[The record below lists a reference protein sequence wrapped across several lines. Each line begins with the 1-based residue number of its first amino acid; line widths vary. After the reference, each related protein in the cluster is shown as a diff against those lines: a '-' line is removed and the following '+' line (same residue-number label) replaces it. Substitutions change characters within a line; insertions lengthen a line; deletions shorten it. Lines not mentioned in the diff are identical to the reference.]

1 MATNQDFND
10 LIDRI
15 ETATETLESDVA
27 LVGDATED
35 IAQAVEDAE
44 NAAIAANQSYVDA
57 QLLVT
62 QLENAVIIEEA
73 PEDGQQYA
81 RKDGEWTVVVGGDGG
96 SVDWDDVDNK
106 PTFATVATTGDY
118 SDLSNTPSLATVAT
132 TGDYNDLSN
141 TPSIPSFGTVASR
154 DVVTGN
160 TDTTTTSIPTVAWIN
175 YKGYGDVRLGSDA
188 PVQGGLAV
196 WQLQG
201 TKLLKQY
208 TGSSGDEYIRVNS
221 TGVVSSRTP
230 VQVKSDL
237 SLGTAADE
245 DVVEDNSDSTAS
257 RIPTV
262 GWVQANIS
270 AGAPGV
276 VAGGNAAQYAA
287 QTFIY
292 DVATMENR
300 AANSSDTV
308 FGDAVDV
315 LNNLGRRFPVC
326 ITNNND
332 ATNGPTPWYS
342 DGINP
347 HTIAWGVMEI
357 QPMFS
362 NSGMG
367 TLNSLYVYVTIH
379 SRGTGPAYGKR
390 YIRRMRTSGAWQD
403 ANWKLIPAVVD

>member
-10 LIDRI
+10 LIERI

-106 PTFATVATTGDY
+106 PNFATVATTGDY
-118 SDLSNTPSLATVAT
+118 TDLSNTPVLATVAT
-132 TGDYNDLSN
+132 TGDYNDLDN

-160 TDTTTTSIPTVAWIN
+160 TDTTTTSIPTVAWVN
-175 YKGYGDVRLGSDA
+175 YKNYGDVKLGSDA

-196 WQLQG
+196 WQLHG

-245 DVVEDNSDSTAS
+245 DVVTDNNDTTTTS
-257 RIPTV
+257 IPTV
-262 GWVQANIS
+262 GWVQAN
-270 AGAPGV
+270 AGGGAPGV
-276 VAGGNAAQYAA
+276 IGGGTAAQYAA

-300 AANSSDTV
+300 AANTGDTV
-308 FGDAVDV
+308 FADAVDV
-315 LNNLGRRFPVC
+315 FNNFGRRFPVC
-326 ITNNND
+326 FTNSND
-332 ATNGPTPWYS
+332 ATNGPTPWYA

-347 HTIAWGVMEI
+347 IATTWGTMEI
-357 QPMFS
+357 VPTFGNFNMTS
-362 NSGMG
+362 V
-367 TLNSLYVYVTIH
+367 TYIWVYATIH
-379 SRGTGPAYGKR
+379 TRSTVAYGKR
-390 YIRRMRTSGAWQD
+390 YMRRMRPTGAWYD

>member
-10 LIDRI
+10 LIERI

-27 LVGDATED
+27 LVGDATAD
-35 IAQAVEDAE
+35 IAQAVEDSE

-62 QLENAVIIEEA
+62 QLESAVILDEA
-73 PEDGQQYA
+73 PIDGQQYA
-81 RKDGEWTVVVGGDGG
+81 REDGEWTVVTGGPGG

-106 PTFATVATTGDY
+106 PSFATVATTGDY
-118 SDLSNTPSLATVAT
+118 EDLDNTPILATVAT
-132 TGDYNDLSN
+132 SGDYEDLDN
-141 TPSIPSFGTVASR
+141 KPTIPSFGTVASR

-175 YKGYGDVRLGSDA
+175 YKGYGDVRLGADA
-188 PVQGGLAV
+188 PVSGGLAV
-196 WQLQG
+196 WQLNG

-208 TGSSGDEYIRVNS
+208 TASSGDEFIRVNA

-237 SLGTAADE
+237 SLGTVVDA
-245 DVVEDNSDSTAS
+245 DVVTGNGDTTTT

-262 GWVQANIS
+262 GWVQANAS
-270 AGAPGV
+270 GGGAGEIL
-276 VAGGNAAQYAA
+276 GGTAAQVAA

-300 AANSSDTV
+300 AADSGDFV
-308 FGDAVDV
+308 FATAVDV
-315 LNNLGRRFPVC
+315 FNNLGRRFPVF
-326 ITNNND
+326 IKNNND
-332 ATNGPTPWYS
+332 GTNGPTPWYE

-347 HTIAWGVMEI
+347 FALVQGVMEI
-357 QPMFS
+357 VPVFTNENLTTVTS
-362 NSGMG
+362 IF
-367 TLNSLYVYVTIH
+367 VYVTIH
-379 SRGTGPAYGKR
+379 ARSTTMASYGKR
-390 YIRRMRTSGAWQD
+390 YMRRMRETGAWRE
-403 ANWKLIPAVVD
+403 ANWTLIPAV